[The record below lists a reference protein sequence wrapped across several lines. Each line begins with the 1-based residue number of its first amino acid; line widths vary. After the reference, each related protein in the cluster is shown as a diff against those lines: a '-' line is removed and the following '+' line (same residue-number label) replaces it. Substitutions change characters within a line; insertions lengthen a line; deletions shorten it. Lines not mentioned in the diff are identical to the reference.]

1 MAVHMEGRNPG
12 DDLGAYASWFA
23 RGYENKPAPMPS
35 FIIEK
40 EGNVRNDKSKVIPI
54 SDSSDN
60 KARNM
65 CFWTKTIVL
74 LILP

>member
-65 CFWTKTIVL
+65 CF
-74 LILP
+74 